1 MRSVAAAAAALT
13 VSVCAAVPAAA
24 EAPGIDA
31 ARLGSAIRAA
41 AVAHFGLWDP
51 GRRASFASAWS
62 RYRSTSARVGARD
75 AVALEAIR
83 LVASLRNAHT
93 SIDDPAFAAAR
104 RWRLPFVL
112 RYVEGAWIVTKS
124 RSRDIPSG
132 AELRAIDG
140 LPPERF
146 FASHRDLVFASS
158 DAQAHSLLE
167 VEMRSVDNDAHP
179 PRLTF
184 DDGRELTPSANVPD
198 AIPPRVAYHWL
209 IPDRV
214 AYIAVPSFDGDTFER
229 DALTALKRFIT
240 AEAIVIDVR
249 GNGGGSTPVDF
260 LELLTDRAL
269 PWWKESTN
277 APLPARK
284 PVVGQQI
291 PPADGHYDGRVVV
304 LADDLCIFA
313 CEDFVMP
320 LVYGRRARFV
330 GSRTAGST
338 GKPFVVQLDGGITL
352 ALGSIQS
359 SLPDGKP
366 FEGIGIEP
374 TDPAPLRTADVKAG
388 IDAQLDRALAVAEA
402 KPEMRTR

>member
-1 MRSVAAAAAALT
+1 LT
-13 VSVCAAVPAAA
+13 VSVCAALPAAA

-31 ARLGSAIRAA
+31 ARLGSAIRDA

-51 GRRASFASAWS
+51 ARRASFASAWTH
-62 RYRSTSARVGARD
+62 YRSTSVRLEPRD

-93 SIDDPAFAAAR
+93 SIADPSFDAGR

-112 RYVEGAWIVTKS
+112 RYVEGAWLVTKS

-132 AELRAIDG
+132 AELRTIDG
-140 LPPERF
+140 IPAERF
-146 FASHRDLVFASS
+146 FTSHRDLVFASS
-158 DAQAHSLLE
+158 DAQARTLLE
-167 VEMRSVDNDAHP
+167 AEMRSVDSDAHP

-184 DDGRELTPSANVPD
+184 DEGRELTPSPNVPE
-198 AIPPRVAYHWL
+198 AISPRVTFHWL
-209 IPDRV
+209 VTDRV

-229 DALTALKRFIT
+229 DALNALKRFIT

-249 GNGGGSTPVDF
+249 GNGGGSTPIDF
-260 LELLTDRAL
+260 LELLTDRTL
-269 PWWKESTN
+269 PWWNESTN

-284 PVVGQQI
+284 PVTGQQI
-291 PPADGHYDGRVVV
+291 PPADGHYDGRVVL
-304 LADDLCIFA
+304 LADERCIAA

-338 GKPFVVQLDGGITL
+338 GKPYVTQLDGGITL
-352 ALGSIQS
+352 ALGSIHS
-359 SLPDGKP
+359 TLPDGRP
-366 FEGIGIEP
+366 FEGIGIAP
-374 TDPAPLRTADVKAG
+374 TDPAPLRAADVKAG
-388 IDAQLDRALAVAEA
+388 ADAQLDRALAVAEA
-402 KPEMRTR
+402 KPEMRVR

>member
-1 MRSVAAAAAALT
+1 VRSVAAAAAALT
-13 VSVCAAVPAAA
+13 LSVCAAVPAAA

-31 ARLGSAIRAA
+31 ARLGSEIRAA
-41 AVAHFGLWDP
+41 AVAHFGHWDP
-51 GRRASFASAWS
+51 ARRASFASAWS
-62 RYRSTSARVGARD
+62 RYQSASTRSGARD

-112 RYVEGAWIVTKS
+112 RYVEGAWVVTNS

-140 LPPERF
+140 VPSERF

-158 DAQAHSLLE
+158 DAQARSLLE
-167 VEMRSVDNDAHP
+167 AEIRSVDSDAHP

-184 DDGRELTPSANVPD
+184 DDGRELTPSASVPD
-198 AIPPRVAYHWL
+198 AMPPRVTYHWL
-209 IPDRV
+209 VPDRV
-214 AYIAVPSFDGDTFER
+214 AYIAVPSFDGESSER

-260 LELLTDRAL
+260 LELLTDRTL
-269 PWWKESTN
+269 PWWKESTT

-291 PPADGHYDGRVVV
+291 PPADGHYDGRVVL
-304 LADDLCIFA
+304 LADERCIFA

-330 GSRTAGST
+330 GSPTAGST
-338 GKPFVVQLDGGITL
+338 GKPFVTQLDGGITL
-352 ALGSIQS
+352 ALGSIHS
-359 SLPDGKP
+359 TLPDGRP
-366 FEGIGIEP
+366 FEGIGIAP
-374 TDPAPLRTADVKAG
+374 TDPAPLRAADVKAG
-388 IDAQLDRALAVAEA
+388 LDTQLDRALAVAEA
-402 KPEMRTR
+402 KPEMHAR

>member
-1 MRSVAAAAAALT
+1 VRAVAVAAAALT

-24 EAPGIDA
+24 GAPGIDA
-31 ARLGSAIRAA
+31 ARLGASIRAA
-41 AVAHFGLWDP
+41 AQAHFGLWDRA
-51 GRRASFASAWS
+51 RRASFASAWS
-62 RYRSTSARVGARD
+62 RYRSASARMGGRD

-93 SIDDPAFAAAR
+93 SIDDPQFAATR

-112 RYVEGAWIVTKS
+112 RYVDGAWIVTES
-124 RSRDIPSG
+124 RSREIPSG

-140 LPPERF
+140 VPAERF
-146 FASHRDLVFASS
+146 FATHRDLVFASS
-158 DAQAHSLLE
+158 DAQARTLLE
-167 VEMRSVDNDAHP
+167 AEMRSVDGDAHP
-179 PRLTF
+179 PRLSF
-184 DDGRELTPSANVPD
+184 DEGRELTPSANVAD
-198 AIPPRVAYHWL
+198 AFSPRVAFHWL
-209 IPDRV
+209 VVDRV
-214 AYIAVPSFDGDTFER
+214 AYIAVPSFDGETFER

-240 AEAIVIDVR
+240 ADAIVIDVR

-260 LELLTDRAL
+260 LELLTDRTL

-277 APLPARK
+277 APLPTRK

-304 LADDLCIFA
+304 LADERCISA

-338 GKPFVVQLDGGITL
+338 GQPFVTQLDGGITL
-352 ALGSIQS
+352 AVGSIQS
-359 SLPDGKP
+359 SLPDGRP
-366 FEGIGIEP
+366 FEGIGIAP
-374 TDPAPLRTADVKAG
+374 TDPAPLRAADVKAG
-388 IDAQLDRALAVAEA
+388 VDAQLDRALAVAEA
-402 KPEMRTR
+402 KPEMRAR